1 MGGQDLV
8 ILKIDDSEPPCKQS
22 WLMRPQEPKPQGVI
36 ACVGEAAKGSD
47 SGGSAT
53 RGEI

>member
-8 ILKIDDSEPPCKQS
+8 IPKIGDSEPRSKES
-22 WLMRPQEPKPQGVI
+22 WLTRPQEPKPQRVI

-47 SGGSAT
+47 SGGSAI

>member
-1 MGGQDLV
+1 MGGQNLV
-8 ILKIDDSEPPCKQS
+8 ILKIGDSVPRSKKR
-22 WLMRPQEPKPQGVI
+22 WLMRPQEPKSQRVI